1 MNRTLC
7 ALSLFAAGVLV
18 STGAL
23 AQSGG
28 QTSPGS
34 LDMTGTQKTT
44 AGEYA
49 VLPVQRGELK
59 DVTHDSRVGEE
70 VKGKGGQTIGKLEK
84 LIMDTKTNKIEYGVV
99 SMEDGV
105 LMPFPWSNFKISRE
119 GEVRLNVTP
128 EQLAPIRDIEESKDL
143 SPDVKKI
150 VKDMQSKMG
159 NPIQPGLGVQKQG
172 PASGGGQGE
181 DSAAT
186 GGPSGPRADPPG
198 TAPGFEGAGKKR
210 PQ

>member
-7 ALSLFAAGVLV
+7 ALSLIAGSLM
-18 STGAL
+18 STGAF
-23 AQSGG
+23 AQSG
-28 QTSPGS
+28 QTAPGS
-34 LDMTGTQKTT
+34 LDMTGTQGTT
-44 AGEYA
+44 TGEYA

-59 DVTHDSRVGEE
+59 DVTNDSRVGEQ
-70 VKGKGGQTIGKLEK
+70 VKGKSGQPIGKLEK

-99 SMEDGV
+99 SMEDGALV
-105 LMPFPWSNFKISRE
+105 PFPWSNFKISRE
-119 GEVRLNVTP
+119 GEVKLNVAP
-128 EQLAPIRDIEESKDL
+128 DQLGQIRDIEESKDL
-143 SPDVKKI
+143 SPDIKKI

-181 DSAAT
+181 DQAAT

-198 TAPGFEGAGKKR
+198 KAPGFEGAGKKR
-210 PQ
+210 Q

>member
-1 MNRTLC
+1 MNRVLC
-7 ALSLFAAGVLV
+7 AFTLIAGSLM

-23 AQSGG
+23 AQSG
-28 QTSPGS
+28 QTPPGS
-34 LDMTGTQKTT
+34 LDMTGTQQTT
-44 AGEYA
+44 SGEYA

-70 VKGKGGQTIGKLEK
+70 VKGKSGQPIGKLEK

-105 LMPFPWSNFKISRE
+105 LMPFPWSSFKISRQ
-119 GEVRLNVTP
+119 GEVKLNVTP

-143 SPDVKKI
+143 SPDIKKI
-150 VKDMQSKMG
+150 VKDMQSNMG

-181 DSAAT
+181 DQAAT

-198 TAPGFEGAGKKR
+198 KAPGFEGAGQKR
-210 PQ
+210 R